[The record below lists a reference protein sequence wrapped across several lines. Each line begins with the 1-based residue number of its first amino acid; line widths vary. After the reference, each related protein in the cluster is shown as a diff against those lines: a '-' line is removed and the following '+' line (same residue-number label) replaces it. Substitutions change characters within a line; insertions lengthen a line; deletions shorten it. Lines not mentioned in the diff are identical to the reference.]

1 MTKTHPAVS
10 IHKRWINPLL
20 GLALAALAIALGGCG
35 DSDVD
40 SSKTRSLA
48 KGIFGGPGHTYT
60 QDFLISSDVQA
71 GDRFG
76 WFVRVAGNTMVV
88 GAPQED
94 GGAGDPIFDVG
105 AVYVLKKD
113 GAGTWNEAQILR
125 PSDGQI
131 SDSFGY
137 VLDFDGQTIAIQSWF
152 EDGGPGDPALDTGAV
167 YLFEPDG
174 SGNWIEK
181 TILHASDMQPGDIFG
196 AHLSVRGNTILV
208 GSALE
213 DGGSGDPL
221 ADSGAIYVF
230 QRDGGGVWNE
240 TQILRSSEIQGG
252 DFFSGVALYGNTA
265 VIGARGEDGGPGD
278 PILNAGAAYVFQ
290 RSGGS
295 FLETQILRASDRQ
308 PGDALGGSV
317 DVSAIGDV
325 MIVGA
330 EFEDGGPGDPFPDS
344 GAAYIFEKNAS
355 GLWVETQILRPS
367 TPQAGARFG
376 HFTGMQRNVAFVC
389 AWYEDADPGTL
400 NNTGAYYI
408 FSKYAGKWV
417 ETAKVENPDPTTND
431 WACRDGD
438 FDGETAYIATEGLDG
453 GVGDP
458 LLDAGG
464 FYLVR

>member
-10 IHKRWINPLL
+10 IHKKWINPLL

-196 AHLSVRGNTILV
+196 GHLSVRGNTILV

-252 DFFSGVALYGNTA
+252 DFFPEWRFTAIRPSSAPGERMAVPGTRSLMPGRLMSSNGV
-265 VIGARGEDGGPGD
+265 
-278 PILNAGAAYVFQ
+278 GAASWKRRFCAPPIGNRETPWGVPLIFPP
-290 RSGGS
+290 
-295 FLETQILRASDRQ
+295 LET
-308 PGDALGGSV
+308 
-317 DVSAIGDV
+317 
-325 MIVGA
+325 
-330 EFEDGGPGDPFPDS
+330 
-344 GAAYIFEKNAS
+344 
-355 GLWVETQILRPS
+355 
-367 TPQAGARFG
+367 
-376 HFTGMQRNVAFVC
+376 
-389 AWYEDADPGTL
+389 
-400 NNTGAYYI
+400 
-408 FSKYAGKWV
+408 
-417 ETAKVENPDPTTND
+417 
-431 WACRDGD
+431 
-438 FDGETAYIATEGLDG
+438 
-453 GVGDP
+453 
-458 LLDAGG
+458 
-464 FYLVR
+464 